1 MCRRAHAKNDWMNL
15 NIILYCM
22 FVTHGARRTCVLIY
36 TWRIFVQRTA
46 LLRTTYI
53 VRTAANVHK
62 VCSRDRMKNCIYF
75 RLAFF
80 VDLCTDAN
88 LCTCVRDVIALVFIS
103 AVSWPFSY
111 SFFCWSRFFFHS
123 TEICIRWNSMVF
135 HHCIWIE
142 RREASA
148 VDRNPHKTFSS
159 LSPLMAITQN
169 DENQNKNKKVNR
181 IDMKINNEWAASRAK
196 NLNHH

>member
-1 MCRRAHAKNDWMNL
+1 MWRRAHAKNDWMNL

-111 SFFCWSRFFFHS
+111 SFFCCSRFLFSLNQNVHSLEFHG
-123 TEICIRWNSMVF
+123 V
-135 HHCIWIE
+135 
-142 RREASA
+142 
-148 VDRNPHKTFSS
+148 
-159 LSPLMAITQN
+159 SPLYL
-169 DENQNKNKKVNR
+169 NR
-181 IDMKINNEWAASRAK
+181 KTRSIRRRSKSA
-196 NLNHH
+196 